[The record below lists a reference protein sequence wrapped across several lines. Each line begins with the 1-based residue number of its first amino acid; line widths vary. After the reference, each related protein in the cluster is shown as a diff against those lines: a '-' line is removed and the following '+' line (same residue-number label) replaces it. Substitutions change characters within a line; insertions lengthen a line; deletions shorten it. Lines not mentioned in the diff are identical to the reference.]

1 MMCQDFFKRIEE
13 LLYVV
18 IKENEKNVKVNS
30 KTIFYIIGLCN
41 IVVLTVLYKYFINK
55 TQYVVTTLEII
66 FIVLVMLL
74 LVNSPL
80 IMELIERKDKLL
92 KAVNEMN
99 EKTVTEVLYLIKNK
113 IDSKEY
119 DKLYKFIKDRNGF
132 EMKFNLFKELSFK
145 EEFERINKKEKE
157 NKLEEIKKKKML
169 LAVAY
174 KRDV

>member
-55 TQYVVTTLEII
+55 TQYVVTTLEIM

-119 DKLYKFIKDRNGF
+119 DELYKFIKERNAF
-132 EMKFNLFKELSFK
+132 EMKFNLFKELK
-145 EEFERINKKEKE
+145 RINEKEKE
-157 NKLEEIKKKKML
+157 NKLDEIKKKKML
-169 LAVAY
+169 LDLAY
-174 KRDV
+174 KREV

>member
-13 LLYVV
+13 LLCVV

-55 TQYVVTTLEII
+55 TQYIVTTLEIM
-66 FIVLVMLL
+66 FIVLAMLL

-80 IMELIERKDKLL
+80 IIELIERKDRLL
-92 KAVNEMN
+92 KAVSEMKD
-99 EKTVTEVLYLIKNK
+99 KTVTEVLYFIKNK
-113 IDSKEY
+113 VDSKEY
-119 DKLYKFIKDRNGF
+119 DELYKFIKDRNGF

-169 LAVAY
+169 LDVAY

>member
-1 MMCQDFFKRIEE
+1 MMCQDFLKKIEE

-30 KTIFYIIGLCN
+30 KTIFYIFGLCN

-55 TQYVVTTLEII
+55 TQYIVTTLEIM

-80 IMELIERKDKLL
+80 IIELIERKDRLL
-92 KAVNEMN
+92 KAVSEMKD
-99 EKTVTEVLYLIKNK
+99 KTVTEVLYFIKNK
-113 IDSKEY
+113 LDNKEY

-169 LAVAY
+169 LDVAY

>member
-55 TQYVVTTLEII
+55 TQYIVTTLEIM

-80 IMELIERKDKLL
+80 IIELIERKDRLL
-92 KAVNEMN
+92 KAVGEMKD
-99 EKTVTEVLYLIKNK
+99 KTVTEVLYFIKNK
-113 IDSKEY
+113 LDNKEY
-119 DKLYKFIKDRNGF
+119 DELYKFIKDRNGF

-169 LAVAY
+169 LDVAY

>member
-157 NKLEEIKKKKML
+157 KEKEKLIYQEIYSNL
-169 LAVAY
+169 LA
-174 KRDV
+174 